1 MKSILPRAREA
12 GAQNG
17 WRKQTMNDRSE
28 ELASYRMIQVFH
40 LIVNGQ
46 HRWYCALKKEQAVA
60 HGFTRWD
67 RLERRW
73 YTTNP
78 NVMECLRMTDI

>member
-1 MKSILPRAREA
+1 
-12 GAQNG
+12 
-17 WRKQTMNDRSE
+17 
-28 ELASYRMIQVFH
+28 MIQVFY
-40 LIVNGQ
+40 IVVDGA
-46 HRWYCALKKEQAVA
+46 HRWYCNLKKEQAFA

-78 NVMECLRMTDI
+78 NIIECLRMRDVEPPALHQN